1 MYNTVSDFVCREPSL
16 WVTMKKILMRPFP
29 GKISTSNMPLK
40 WRHETNEM
48 VTNNT
53 MMGWNNN
60 SDEDN
65 LSAKTIINC
74 TMPTGTWLP
83 PQCMKR
89 LVLKI
94 KLGTSIPTHRWR
106 IKLVNMVNSFSYCSW
121 ITYKT
126 QQVLKI
132 KSTMHWS
139 TKKLSFLC
147 NIFALQEDF
156 EFQQYQ
162 ISSRAQHFTI
172 ISNGKQKLNILIFKT
187 P

>member
-1 MYNTVSDFVCREPSL
+1 MYNTVSDFVCREPCL

-48 VTNNT
+48 ATNQT

-65 LSAKTIINC
+65 LSPKTIINY

-83 PQCMKR
+83 PQCMKW

-94 KLGTSIPTHRWR
+94 KLGTHRWR

-147 NIFALQEDF
+147 NIFAF
-156 EFQQYQ
+156 NYKK
-162 ISSRAQHFTI
+162 ISSFT
-172 ISNGKQKLNILIFKT
+172 NTKLAVELNILQ
-187 P
+187 

>member
-1 MYNTVSDFVCREPSL
+1 MYNTVFDFVCREPCL

-60 SDEDN
+60 SGEDN

-106 IKLVNMVNSFSYCSW
+106 IKLVNMVNSFSHCSW

-132 KSTMHWS
+132 KRYECTGLPRNSHFFVTYLLYKKILSFNS
-139 TKKLSFLC
+139 TKL
-147 NIFALQEDF
+147 AAE
-156 EFQQYQ
+156 
-162 ISSRAQHFTI
+162 
-172 ISNGKQKLNILIFKT
+172 LNILQ
-187 P
+187 